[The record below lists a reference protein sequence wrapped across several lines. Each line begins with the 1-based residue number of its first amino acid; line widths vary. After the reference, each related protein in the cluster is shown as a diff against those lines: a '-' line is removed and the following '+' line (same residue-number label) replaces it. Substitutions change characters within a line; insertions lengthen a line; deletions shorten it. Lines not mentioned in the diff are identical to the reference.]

1 MQKESSVVESNKFIN
16 ISLNKLLSS
25 NKGIKTSNELL
36 LPKFQNSY
44 DEPDIRKNIS
54 LEDSIM
60 REYLKDTFNVWAFI
74 IFLEFALYHLI
85 WQNSNV
91 IYNNHFLNY

>member
-1 MQKESSVVESNKFIN
+1 MQKESSVVEFNKFIN

-60 REYLKDTFNVWAFI
+60 REYLKSKMYYI
-74 IFLEFALYHLI
+74 KSIKL
-85 WQNSNV
+85 
-91 IYNNHFLNY
+91 